1 MFLKE
6 FPYPLLDSPSQPTY
20 GPVMIRWF
28 ARNDIAANFLMIGIL
43 LTGIWSYMN
52 RVPLEVQPGMKF
64 QEVRI
69 DVSYRGG
76 SPEDVERAVV
86 IPIELALE
94 GLPGIDNIDSRARAG
109 GADIRVGVADGVN
122 TRDMLEEVKQRVDA
136 INSFPDEIDPPRM
149 RVPDTNLFFD
159 VIKIAVTGE
168 MSEADLSKAARR
180 IRDDLLE
187 MPGISQSMIQGETR
201 QEIAIEADLARLRDY
216 GLGFDDLANAVRRS
230 SNDLPAGEIQT
241 DEGAIVI
248 RSKGQAYSQEE
259 FEKIVIRSRTG
270 AEVTVGDVAHV
281 SDGFEENRKLIRFNG
296 KPAMLIEALRLN
308 DENALEIADQ
318 VKNYVA
324 TQRER
329 FPLGIELFIWDDSSV
344 ELRGR
349 LGTLFWSM
357 VQGGFLV
364 LVVLG
369 LFLRPMIAL
378 WVVVGIP
385 IAFAGGLIFLPMMG
399 LTLNSMSIFGFII
412 VIGLVVDDAIV
423 TSENVYT
430 KLKEGVP
437 PLEAAVEGAKEVAV
451 PVTFGALTTIV
462 AFLPLMTF
470 DGFYGNFTRQ
480 IPPVVGLVLIFSLI
494 ETKLAL
500 PCHLKHIKTGRTS
513 FNAFTRFQ
521 KIFADGLENFVGRF
535 YRPSLIVATS
545 HRYTTIALFLAIA
558 LCAYGLVKSGRLGFV
573 NMPSTDRNRI
583 IASVDMPRDTPIEI
597 TDERVLKIA
606 AAVEQLRAEFIDPG
620 TGESLIEDVLTST
633 GGWSGRSHVDP
644 QEGFV
649 VVSIVDPG
657 MRSEPGPKNSVIA
670 ERWTELVGEM
680 PDARSFWISG
690 ERGGGFRGGG
700 DDMESIQIEL
710 RGPSGDLR
718 DQISDDIEAALEEY
732 EDIASAWSDSGRSRF
747 EIHVTLKPEGKT
759 LGLTQIDL
767 ARQIRG
773 AFFGEQA
780 QRVQRGRDD
789 IRVMVRLPRKQR
801 ESLHTLEELRIRT
814 PDGGNAPF
822 HSVAEASFVP
832 ARSHIRRMNGAQ
844 ITSIAAKPADEDV
857 DVISIARDLKPRID
871 AIVNPHP
878 DFSWIYDG
886 YIREHEETGHRTKV
900 AAIALFLALYALLA
914 IPFRSLSQPFIVLLA
929 VPFGVIGAL
938 AGHMILDITPSFL
951 SLFGMLALAG
961 VVVNDS
967 LVMVDFTNQQR
978 REGRDLFES
987 VVNSGA
993 RRFRPILL
1001 TSLTTFVGL
1010 LPLMLDRSL
1019 QAQFLIPMAVSLGFG
1034 ILFATFITLYLI
1046 PSSYLVMEDILAGLQ
1061 AAKNWYMK
1069 PFRKGDN
1076 PPINQET

>member
-1 MFLKE
+1 
-6 FPYPLLDSPSQPTY
+6 
-20 GPVMIRWF
+20 MIRWF

-52 RVPLEVQPGMKF
+52 RVALEVQPGMQF
-64 QEVRI
+64 QQVRI
-69 DVSYRGG
+69 NVNYRGG

-94 GLPGIDNIDSRARAG
+94 GLPGIEEIDSRANAG
-109 GADIRVGVADGVN
+109 GCNIRVEVDDGV
-122 TRDMLEEVKQRVDA
+122 DPHEMLDKIKQRIDA
-136 INSFPDEIDPPRM
+136 ISSFPAEIDPPTLRI
-149 RVPDTNLFFD
+149 PDTNLFFD

-168 MSEADLSKAARR
+168 MGQADLSKAARR

-187 MPGISQSMIQGETR
+187 LPGISQSLIQGETR
-201 QEIAIEADLARLRDY
+201 QEIAIEADLAKLRDY
-216 GLGFDDLANAVRRS
+216 GLGFDDLAAAVRRS
-230 SNDLPAGEIQT
+230 SIDLPAGQIQT
-241 DEGAIVI
+241 DEGNIVI
-248 RSKGQAYSQEE
+248 RSKGQAYTQSD
-259 FEKIVIRSRTG
+259 FESIVIRSQTG

-308 DENALEIADQ
+308 DENALEIADR
-318 VKNYVA
+318 VKGYVA
-324 TQRER
+324 TQRDR
-329 FPLGIELFIWDDSSV
+329 FPVGIDLYIWDDSSV

-364 LVVLG
+364 LIVLS

-378 WVVVGIP
+378 WVVIGIP
-385 IAFAGGLIFLPMMG
+385 VAFAGGLIFLPVMG

-430 KLKEGVP
+430 KLKAGVN
-437 PLEAAVEGAKEVAV
+437 PLDAAVDGAKEVAV

-462 AFLPLMTF
+462 AFLPLMSF

-480 IPPVVGLVLIFSLI
+480 IPPVVGMVLIFSLI

-513 FNAFTRFQ
+513 FNFFTRFQ
-521 KIFADGLENFVGRF
+521 KTIADSMEIFVERT
-535 YRPSLIVATS
+535 YRPSLVFATS
-545 HRYTTIALFLAIA
+545 HRYTTVAVFIAIA
-558 LCAYGLVKSGRLGFV
+558 LCTLGIWKSGRLGFV

-583 IASVDMPRDTPIEI
+583 MASVTMPRDTPIDI
-597 TDERVLKIA
+597 TDQRVLKIA
-606 AAVEQLRAEFIDPG
+606 EAVEKLRGEFVDPG
-620 TGESLIEDVLTST
+620 TGESLIEDIMTST
-633 GGWSGRSHVDP
+633 GGWSGRSRVDP
-644 QEGFV
+644 REGYI

-657 MRSEPGPKNSVIA
+657 LRSEPGPKNSVIA
-670 ERWTELVGEM
+670 ARWTELVGEI
-680 PDARSFWISG
+680 PDAQSFWISG
-690 ERGGGFRGGG
+690 ERGSGYRGSG
-700 DDMESIQIEL
+700 DGMESIKVEL
-710 RGPSGDLR
+710 RGPGGDLR
-718 DQISDDIEAALEEY
+718 GQIADDIEAAIEDY
-732 EDIASAWSDSGRSRF
+732 EGIASAWSDSGRTRN
-747 EIHVTLKPEGKT
+747 EIHISLKPEGKT
-759 LGLTQIDL
+759 LGLNQLDL
-767 ARQIRG
+767 ARQVRG

-789 IRVMVRLPRKQR
+789 IRVMVRLPKEQR
-801 ESLHTLEELRIRT
+801 QSLHTLEDLRIRT

-822 HSVAEASFVP
+822 RSVAEVDFVP
-832 ARSHIRRMNGAQ
+832 ARSHIRRINGSQ
-844 ITSIAAKPADEDV
+844 VTSVAAKPQDENV
-857 DVISIARDLKPRID
+857 DVIRIARDLEPKINS
-871 AIVNPHP
+871 IVNSHP
-878 DFSWIYDG
+878 EFSWVYDG
-886 YIREHEETGHRTKV
+886 YIREHEETGHKTLI
-900 AAIALFLALYALLA
+900 AFIALLAALYALLA
-914 IPFRSLSQPFIVLLA
+914 IPFRSLAQPFVVLLA

-938 AGHMILDITPSFL
+938 AGHLILDLTPSFL
-951 SLFGMLALAG
+951 SVFGMLALAG

-967 LVMVDFTNQQR
+967 LVMVDFTNQR
-978 REGRDLFES
+978 RRGGQDLFEA
-987 VVNSGA
+987 VVDSGS

-1046 PSSYLVMEDILAGLQ
+1046 PSSYLIMEDILSAGRSI
-1061 AAKNWYMK
+1061 KNWYLK
-1069 PFRKGDN
+1069 PFKGKEE
-1076 PPINQET
+1076 PPINQDT